1 MCLTGHYRERGIKAL
16 HGFMAERFT
25 ERPGYLVPLTPRL
38 RPVAVVLEPLTVVE
52 KGVRHAFLLQRRL
65 RWRPR
70 NAVVLGAGPVGLLG
84 AALIRSLGLKTA
96 VWSRGIGPQRETWLE
111 RIGATP
117 VDAHAQSLA
126 DVSGRLGNLDL
137 VLECTGAPPV
147 VVGALLALGTNGAL
161 CLLGVSSGD
170 RTVELPV
177 DRWNLGAVL
186 GNQAIFGSVNA
197 NRRDF
202 ESGAR
207 HLAVWTRR
215 WPGLL
220 QALVTR
226 EVSPDRFGDA
236 VARRPE
242 DIKTAIRFA
251 E

>member
-1 MCLTGHYRERGIKAL
+1 MWSKGI
-16 HGFMAERFT
+16 
-25 ERPGYLVPLTPRL
+25 
-38 RPVAVVLEPLTVVE
+38 
-52 KGVRHAFLLQRRL
+52 
-65 RWRPR
+65 
-70 NAVVLGAGPVGLLG
+70 GAGRE
-84 AALIRSLGLKTA
+84 AWLK
-96 VWSRGIGPQRETWLE
+96 
-111 RIGATP
+111 RIGAEALDA
-117 VDAHAQSLA
+117 DAHPLA
-126 DVSGRLGNLDL
+126 ELPGRLGNLDL